1 MDSTGNG
8 VQSAL
13 EQLQAAHERCCRQIE
28 RQLEAAQRAVTEHH
42 QRLRQRCDQLHRQ
55 KRDLVWDVGERCHT
69 DKARLEQALRSVDR
83 RQITGG
89 REGQMWSGLRGS
101 CKLHSGRR

>member
-1 MDSTGNG
+1 MDATGNG

-13 EQLQAAHERCCRQIE
+13 EQLQSAHERCCRRLEQ
-28 RQLEAAQRAVTEHH
+28 QLEAVQRAVTEHH

-69 DKARLEQALRSVDR
+69 DKARLEQALRSVNWWG
-83 RQITGG
+83 I
-89 REGQMWSGLRGS
+89 SGTFVCYAFL
-101 CKLHSGRR
+101 LYF